1 MYQLK
6 SKLLDS
12 SKTKMEMLQHL
23 LRFVSLS
30 KFIQKV
36 MPIWVLL
43 ILMANVSCTR
53 NQHELILVIAVEG
66 LSSQKLVCT
75 AESPEN
81 SGISQLCKE
90 SIRFTHAFTPSTLS
104 APTFASFLTGTY
116 PIQHGLHNNSQ
127 DLTTALPTIPQELLK
142 QNYST
147 LMFSGSPPILSKTG
161 LGRGFEVFNDH
172 LSEYP
177 YFQRNLRDS
186 WSIAEDEIFSWRGLK
201 KKTFLILH
209 TAELMS
215 ATAVNPS
222 IQTASNVDYNEI
234 ALQNLDRSLS
244 EIFQSLKNRG
254 AWLHST
260 VILMGLNGEMDRDFL
275 SYPAPLNLKT
285 SNTQV
290 ALFIKPPTK
299 ERDLDLNWS
308 VDTNVSLVDVG
319 RTLFDLFHL
328 SYSPPDDENE
338 ILHPR
343 SLMGHLGF
351 NSNKI
356 RTDQPILIESDW
368 GRWRIRNKSNTRY
381 ALLSADYLYIHD
393 SKPKLYNI
401 LTDKM
406 QVNNIY
412 FPQAKIM
419 TSFLRIADQLD
430 LPPWNNYP
438 SSWTAS
444 LAIPL
449 RDWIKSTTSQH
460 SEFYNSHHT
469 IAPYNLQNW
478 ESFLKDESKDPSLP
492 HDPCIEA
499 YDKKDSYAK
508 SCSDLKTKLLIQTLA
523 NQGQGSSESE
533 HNRILFDV
541 LYRRHLA
548 ARQIYLFNLG
558 VGDIWDHPL
567 NLNLQPQPID
577 YLMARPENRQTRLR
591 IQSDVLQKFELH
603 ESNSLSE

>member
-6 SKLLDS
+6 SKLLAF
-12 SKTKMEMLQHL
+12 SKTKMETLQQS
-23 LRFVSLS
+23 LRLIPLS
-30 KFIQKV
+30 HFSQKV
-36 MPIWVLL
+36 MPIWVLFIL
-43 ILMANVSCTR
+43 ISNASCTR

-116 PIQHGLHNNSQ
+116 PIQHGLRNNSQ
-127 DLTTALPTIPQELLK
+127 ELTTSLPTLPQEFLK

-177 YFQRNLRDS
+177 YFQRSLRDS
-186 WSIAEDEIFSWRGLK
+186 WSTAEDEIFSWRGLK
-201 KKTFLILH
+201 KKTFLVLH
-209 TAELMS
+209 TAELLS

-234 ALQNLDRSLS
+234 ALQNLDRTLS
-244 EIFQSLKNRG
+244 EIFQSLKTHG
-254 AWLHST
+254 AWINST
-260 VILMGLNGEMDRDFL
+260 VILMGVNGEMDRDFL

-299 ERDLDLNWS
+299 ARDLDLNWS

-319 RTLFDLFHL
+319 RTLFDLFKL
-328 SYSPPDDENE
+328 TYAPPDEENE

-343 SLMGHLGF
+343 SLIGHLGL
-351 NSNKI
+351 NSNKV
-356 RTDQPILIESDW
+356 RTEQPILIESDW

-381 ALLSADYLYIHD
+381 ALLSGNYLYIHD

-412 FPQAKIM
+412 YPQAKTM
-419 TSFLRIADQLD
+419 STFLRIADQLD
-430 LPPWNNYP
+430 LPPWNNFP
-438 SSWTAS
+438 SSWT
-444 LAIPL
+444 
-449 RDWIKSTTSQH
+449 
-460 SEFYNSHHT
+460 
-469 IAPYNLQNW
+469 
-478 ESFLKDESKDPSLP
+478 
-492 HDPCIEA
+492 
-499 YDKKDSYAK
+499 
-508 SCSDLKTKLLIQTLA
+508 
-523 NQGQGSSESE
+523 
-533 HNRILFDV
+533 
-541 LYRRHLA
+541 
-548 ARQIYLFNLG
+548 
-558 VGDIWDHPL
+558 
-567 NLNLQPQPID
+567 
-577 YLMARPENRQTRLR
+577 
-591 IQSDVLQKFELH
+591 
-603 ESNSLSE
+603 